1 MKYHYIMTEDT
12 KHKEIKRRVKTRKV
26 RKSDKTKARG
36 SLRREKKMVGG
47 KEYTVF
53 IADMTDNNEVD
64 IYTYTEPDTKTQVLV
79 AFGEKNPENENK
91 RNIYLIDC
99 KKEDKNVV
107 EIIGEISQE
116 NEVSITTTDI
126 HKSEYSVPPVEI
138 LTMYPSLFKKNLWKE
153 FTYSHPPDK
162 SLNDSHKTDLK
173 SAIFQLNF
181 KVVETL
187 KDGNCFF
194 DSVRLAFQSIG
205 LIITIPQLRSI
216 LITQI
221 DEVMKKAIVN
231 ATEEEIMK
239 RENNN
244 SENSE
249 GGYFEYYKGFL
260 NNSESVINET
270 VENVNNETDA
280 NARQVIIESIYDNK
294 KNDWIN
300 TEIFHKKVLENDWW
314 ADNIA
319 IEVLE
324 EYLKI
329 GFIIIEYPATV
340 KVNKKV
346 NDASKP
352 DLGIIVKY
360 ENGNHYKL
368 IGCEKDGDFKYIFRY
383 DELPE
388 FE

>member
-1 MKYHYIMTEDT
+1 MTEDT

-47 KEYTVF
+47 KEYTADF
-53 IADMTDNNEVD
+53 IPDMENPNEVD

-79 AFGEKNPENENK
+79 AFGEKNPANENK

-107 EIIGEISQE
+107 QIIGEISQE
-116 NEVSITTTDI
+116 NEVSINTTDI
-126 HKSEYSVPPVEI
+126 DTSKYSVPPFEI

-162 SLNDSHKTDLK
+162 SLNDSYKTDLK
-173 SAIFQLNF
+173 SAKFQLNF
-181 KVVETL
+181 KVVDTL

-221 DEVMKKAIVN
+221 DEVMKKAILNHIENEVGDVEDSYFVN
-231 ATEEEIMK
+231 YEELLTEEGNDDIGNLINK
-239 RENNN
+239 FKKN
-244 SENSE
+244 SD
-249 GGYFEYYKGFL
+249 
-260 NNSESVINET
+260 
-270 VENVNNETDA
+270 DA
-280 NARQVIIESIYDNK
+280 NMREANIASMYDQK
-294 KNDWIN
+294 KWIN
-300 TEIFHKKVLENDWW
+300 TDFFHKKVLENDWW

-319 IEVLE
+319 IEVLG

-329 GFIIIEYPATV
+329 GFIIIEYPETV

-346 NDASKP
+346 NDASNQ
-352 DLGIIVKY
+352 DLGIIVSY
-360 ENGNHYKL
+360 ENENHYKL